1 MRTYMPHWEA
11 YGISRERYR
20 ELMAYCRQYQEWLAE
35 ARSLLG
41 AKGQRYSSVPRAP
54 GVTDPVAVAAE
65 RREILL
71 AKVDTIEQAAKAVEG
86 GKWKVA
92 LIQNCCMGRALSAID
107 QTIMPT
113 SNRNAYY
120 NARRLFFIALN
131 ELKN

>member
-1 MRTYMPHWEA
+1 M
-11 YGISRERYR
+11 
-20 ELMAYCRQYQEWLAE
+20 
-35 ARSLLG
+35 
-41 AKGQRYSSVPRAP
+41 
-54 GVTDPVAVAAE
+54 TDPVAVAAE